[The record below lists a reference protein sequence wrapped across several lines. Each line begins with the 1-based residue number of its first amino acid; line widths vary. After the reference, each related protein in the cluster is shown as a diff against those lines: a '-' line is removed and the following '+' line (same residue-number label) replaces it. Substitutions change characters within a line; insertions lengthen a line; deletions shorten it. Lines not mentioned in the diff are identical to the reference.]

1 MTRRFLFWLVRW
13 AMALATRCLMRLH
26 PGREVVVQA
35 WVEAETPTPSP
46 IDPISDYRAMVAE
59 VTGDPDWQQ
68 DCGEEGYPYG
78 TL

>member
-1 MTRRFLFWLVRW
+1 MRRVLIWCFHRL
-13 AMALATRCLMRLH
+13 LATATRLLLWLH
-26 PGREVVVQA
+26 PGRSVVVQA